1 MGGLLL
7 SDEHYLDKTGLECD
21 AVLQSW
27 NGSYA
32 PVEIKLGGETLIEEG
47 AATLN
52 KLADLINAK
61 KVSAPKFRMVLTA
74 KGTFAY
80 TRPYVVVVCPIG
92 CLRE

>member
-1 MGGLLL
+1 ML

-32 PVEIKLGGETLIEEG
+32 LVEIKLGGETLIEEG

-61 KVSAPKFRMVLTA
+61 K
-74 KGTFAY
+74 
-80 TRPYVVVVCPIG
+80 
-92 CLRE
+92 CLRRSSEWFLLPRGLLPIRGRMASWFV